1 MTNADGLIPLRPCIK
16 DITSMGIE
24 IWSYNEENGW
34 HENWN
39 LPEKLM
45 MVVTELAEAMEEL
58 RDHDSNHVYKNK
70 DNPDK
75 LEGFPVEVA
84 DAMIR
89 LWDIAVNEG
98 FGYTLVQ
105 LLNAKNEYNKTRGY
119 RHGGRKY

>member
-1 MTNADGLIPLRPCIK
+1 MEPYIT
-16 DITSMGIE
+16 DITAMGTE
-24 IWSYNEENGW
+24 IWSANEANGW

-58 RDHDSNHVYKNK
+58 RLHDANHVYTNP

-89 LWDIAVNEG
+89 LWDIAHQERFG
-98 FGYTLVQ
+98 FTLVQ
-105 LLNAKNEYNKTRGY
+105 LLNVKNDYNKTRGY

>member
-1 MTNADGLIPLRPCIK
+1 MEVIYSKRMT
-16 DITSMGIE
+16 
-24 IWSYNEENGW
+24 
-34 HENWN
+34 
-39 LPEKLM
+39 
-45 MVVTELAEAMEEL
+45 LAEAMEEL

>member
-1 MTNADGLIPLRPCIK
+1 MTSVDDLISPRPCIK

-24 IWSYNEENGW
+24 IWGVNETNGW

-45 MVVTELAEAMEEL
+45 MVVTELAEAMQEL
-58 RDHDSNHVYKNK
+58 RDHDPNYVYVNTDK
-70 DNPDK
+70 PGK
-75 LEGFPVEVA
+75 LEGFPAEVA

-89 LWDIAVNEG
+89 LWDIAYQEG
-98 FGYTLVQ
+98 FGYTLVK